1 MNVGVFIRVSTIDQ
15 AKGDSPEIH
24 EKRARL
30 FAESKGWSVTT
41 IYDLAGVS
49 GKSTKNHKETQ
60 RMLEDIRLGKIQG
73 LVFSQ
78 LSRLARNTE
87 ELLYFA
93 NYFEEHNASL
103 ISLNESIDTSSSS
116 GRFFYTIIGALSAW
130 ERENNLERIMA
141 SLETRRSMGKF
152 TGGMASYGYKIKDA
166 QLVINE
172 EEAPV
177 RKLIYDLFIEHK
189 RRSTVARTLNE
200 RGYRTRN
207 GKNWSDVTVS
217 RLLKNSDAKGIRKS
231 NYKGKSTPENPSGLK
246 PKSEWIYTPCPVII
260 SEEKWEACN
269 AILREQESKS
279 KQTKPLNQRVH
290 LFTGYLH
297 CHNGHRM
304 GIQTKTNKYS
314 CPKCKVRID
323 KDDLEEIFKT
333 RLEQFIISEEELK
346 EYSKSSE
353 QEITLKKDEIEF
365 AKKNI
370 VELQEKM
377 DRLITLNIEGQI
389 PTKGFK
395 QHYEPIFKRKEQ
407 LTESINSLNGELKQM
422 LEAKGSLTVVLDKSK
437 DLYKNWNKLDRPE
450 KRYIVQSVTNRIEFD
465 GKNINF
471 SLKQIAPL
479 SSLELGQNGQHNGT
493 MWLRGEK
500 QPK

>member
-1 MNVGVFIRVSTIDQ
+1 MNVGIFIRVSTVDQ

-24 EKRARL
+24 ERRARL
-30 FAESKGWSVTT
+30 FAESKGWKVVA

-49 GKSTKNHKETQ
+49 GKSTKNHKATQ
-60 RMLEDIRLGKIQG
+60 QMLEDICLGKIEG

-78 LSRLARNTE
+78 LSRLARNTQ
-87 ELLYFA
+87 ELLYYA
-93 NYFEEHNASL
+93 NFFEEHNASL

-141 SLETRRSMGKF
+141 SLETRRAMGKW
-152 TGGMASYGYKIKDA
+152 TGGMASYGYKIEDA
-166 QLVINE
+166 QIIINE
-172 EEAPV
+172 EESPV
-177 RKLIYDLFIEHK
+177 RKLIYDLFLEHK
-189 RRSTVARTLNE
+189 RRSTVARILNE
-200 RGYRTRN
+200 RGYRTRK
-207 GKNWSDVTVS
+207 GKNWSDITIT

-231 NYKGKSTPENPSGLK
+231 NYRGKSTPDNPSGLK
-246 PKSEWIYTPCPVII
+246 PKSEWIFSPCPVII

-297 CHNGHRM
+297 CQNGHRM
-304 GIQTKTNKYS
+304 AVQTKTNKYT
-314 CPKCKVRID
+314 CTLCKVRID
-323 KDDLEEIFKT
+323 KDDLEDIFKS
-333 RLEQFIISEEELK
+333 RLEQFIISEEELH

-353 QEITLKKDEIEF
+353 QEITVKKDEIEF
-365 AKKNI
+365 AIKQTEE
-370 VELQEKM
+370 VQEKM
-377 DRLITLNIEGQI
+377 DRLIVLNIEGQI

-395 QHYEPIFKRKEQ
+395 VHYEPLFERKEQ
-407 LTESINSLNGELKQM
+407 LEDSIKTLNSELKQM
-422 LEAKGSLTVVLDKSK
+422 LEAKGSLAVVLDKSK

-450 KRYIVQSVTNRIEFD
+450 KRYIVQSVTNRIVFD
-465 GKNINF
+465 GKSINF

-479 SSLELGQNGQHNGT
+479 SSLELGENGQHDGT
-493 MWLRGEK
+493 IS
-500 QPK
+500 